1 MLFNPGF
8 LGTSAPLYMDA
19 VTIYFAIFPIL
30 MAYTIYLAIKKRY
43 KEHFISQAILLVVTV
58 SIVIVFEIG
67 LRISG
72 GFIEYAKY
80 SDVSRTFMVSFL
92 IIHIVIAVIA
102 LISWVYLFITSV
114 KLYKNKQLEHI
125 KNSNHRKL
133 GKLVFLGLTIS
144 SFMGVCIYLF
154 LFLF

>member
-19 VTIYFAIFPIL
+19 VTIYFTIFPIL

-114 KLYKNKQLEHI
+114 KLYKNKQLEQI
-125 KNSNHRKL
+125 KSSNHRKL